1 MTTLM
6 PRPLLTSLVDRGNG
20 SGDRPAVRVGD
31 GALTRSDLIA
41 AGAAV
46 ADEISG
52 ATSVAIDATATL
64 ETVIAVTGCLMAGVP
79 AVPVPPDSGPAERD
93 HILKDSGA
101 QLWLGGRRED
111 VTLPH
116 VPIHAR
122 ARSGSTYAEPDPGT
136 TAMIM
141 YTSGTT
147 GAPKGVVLARSAIAA
162 GLDGLAEAWDWSPDD
177 TLVHGLPL
185 FHVHGLILGVVGAL
199 RHGSPLVHT
208 VRPTPESYAAA
219 GGSLYFGVPTVW
231 SRVCADESAARTL
244 GAARLLVSGSAPL
257 PVPIFER
264 MQALTG
270 SAPIERYGMSE
281 TLITLSTRFDGERR
295 PGWVGLPIR
304 GVAARLR
311 DQAGNP
317 VAHDGETLGQLEI
330 AGATLF
336 DGYLGNFDKTAES
349 MTDDGWFKTGDIAVV
364 DEQGFHRIVGRES
377 IDMIK
382 SGGYRIGAGE
392 VEQALLNH
400 PGVKEAAVVGV
411 PDDDLGQRIV
421 AFIVGDCN
429 DHRELSNFVAQT
441 LSIHKR
447 PREIRVVDVLPRNAM
462 GKVQKKLLVDDYRA
476 GR

>member
-64 ETVIAVTGCLMAGVP
+64 ETVIAVTGCLMTGVP

-208 VRPTPESYAAA
+208 VRPTSGGWFALLRCPHRVVPCVRRRISGTNARIRPAPGVGQRSAA
-219 GGSLYFGVPTVW
+219 GPGLRTHAGAH
-231 SRVCADESAARTL
+231 RLGADRTL
-244 GAARLLVSGSAPL
+244 RNERDPHHAQH
-257 PVPIFER
+257 PIR
-264 MQALTG
+264 RRA
-270 SAPIERYGMSE
+270 
-281 TLITLSTRFDGERR
+281 STRVGGITDPWR
-295 PGWVGLPIR
+295 P
-304 GVAARLR
+304 
-311 DQAGNP
+311 
-317 VAHDGETLGQLEI
+317 
-330 AGATLF
+330 
-336 DGYLGNFDKTAES
+336 
-349 MTDDGWFKTGDIAVV
+349 
-364 DEQGFHRIVGRES
+364 
-377 IDMIK
+377 
-382 SGGYRIGAGE
+382 
-392 VEQALLNH
+392 H
-400 PGVKEAAVVGV
+400 P
-411 PDDDLGQRIV
+411 
-421 AFIVGDCN
+421 
-429 DHRELSNFVAQT
+429 HS
-441 LSIHKR
+441 
-447 PREIRVVDVLPRNAM
+447 
-462 GKVQKKLLVDDYRA
+462 
-476 GR
+476 

>member
-231 SRVCADESAARTL
+231 SVCAPTNQRHARSDPPGSWCRAALRCRSRSSN
-244 GAARLLVSGSAPL
+244 ACRRSPAR
-257 PVPIFER
+257 
-264 MQALTG
+264 
-270 SAPIERYGMSE
+270 
-281 TLITLSTRFDGERR
+281 RR
-295 PGWVGLPIR
+295 S
-304 GVAARLR
+304 
-311 DQAGNP
+311 N
-317 VAHDGETLGQLEI
+317 
-330 AGATLF
+330 AT
-336 DGYLGNFDKTAES
+336 E
-349 MTDDGWFKTGDIAVV
+349 
-364 DEQGFHRIVGRES
+364 
-377 IDMIK
+377 
-382 SGGYRIGAGE
+382 
-392 VEQALLNH
+392 
-400 PGVKEAAVVGV
+400 
-411 PDDDLGQRIV
+411 
-421 AFIVGDCN
+421 
-429 DHRELSNFVAQT
+429 
-441 LSIHKR
+441 
-447 PREIRVVDVLPRNAM
+447 
-462 GKVQKKLLVDDYRA
+462 
-476 GR
+476 